1 MSEICCTFAS
11 SFVYVYATYTN
22 ERTLKYA
29 INYLGCPLILRGLD
43 RVIYGFPDNSP
54 SSAKQRNWEFNY
66 DPPFSAKQ
74 KRFVCPSLLEQAN
87 RFLLLYFADHVGPG
101 ANVQSGQ

>member
-1 MSEICCTFAS
+1 MSDICSTFAS

-66 DPPFSAKQ
+66 DPPFSAKG
-74 KRFVCPSLLEQAN
+74 KN
-87 RFLLLYFADHVGPG
+87 RGIQNLYFFLYIDYCN
-101 ANVQSGQ
+101 ANQ